1 MLGKYILLGIYKLF
15 NNKLY
20 IDFLN
25 NNKEKKMLL
34 LKILIFFL
42 LNHRNEKIRNI
53 DYIMKKEVEN
63 TNFLDEEEEE
73 LEVDDDIKNY
83 NDIIELILKDNDEII
98 KSDEFKLFTK
108 VMKEIKENDDN
119 TYNEIINTYFGKD
132 NRILERL
139 YRYKNIKIEYEKK
152 EYLMPRIIVKIINSK
167 K

>member
-1 MLGKYILLGIYKLF
+1 
-15 NNKLY
+15 
-20 IDFLN
+20 
-25 NNKEKKMLL
+25 
-34 LKILIFFL
+34 
-42 LNHRNEKIRNI
+42 
-53 DYIMKKEVEN
+53 MKREVEN
-63 TNFLDEEEEE
+63 PNFLDEEEEE